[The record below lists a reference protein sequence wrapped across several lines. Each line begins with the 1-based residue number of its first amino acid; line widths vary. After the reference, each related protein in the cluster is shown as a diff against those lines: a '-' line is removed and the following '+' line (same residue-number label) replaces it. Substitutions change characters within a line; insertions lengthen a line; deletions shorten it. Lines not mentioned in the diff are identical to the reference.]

1 MDAECSHANMNVD
14 VDWGDSDDATFS
26 PSYKLN
32 RDYLFGELSLGQT
45 LSVFE
50 DGDFALTKALTIDNV
65 LDELEKSLLTMRIR
79 ALVMSQLRRTLPPLV
94 IDDDFVNDKVKKL
107 LTSTKSKNTEEHE
120 LSSCN
125 F

>member
-1 MDAECSHANMNVD
+1 M
-14 VDWGDSDDATFS
+14 
-26 PSYKLN
+26 
-32 RDYLFGELSLGQT
+32 FGELSLGQT

-94 IDDDFVNDKVKKL
+94 IDDDFVNDKVKTL